1 MIELTPLARPYAKA
15 LFASAIESN
24 TLEDMAVELNTMAVA
39 SLEDGVINT
48 IENPT
53 LSRQEIVDILV
64 KLFDDS
70 ISETSNTNR
79 ILFKV

>member
-53 LSRQEIVDILV
+53 LSRQETVDILV

-70 ISETSNTNR
+70 IS
-79 ILFKV
+79 

>member
-70 ISETSNTNR
+70 ISETSKK
-79 ILFKV
+79 LL